1 MDDLRRKIQRNEQRL
16 AQNEIPVL
24 VSSEQVRRLPPC
36 SCPAAPPPP
45 RCKQPPAPQP
55 TLVTVLE
62 QALGFGQCNV
72 HETAGVGSV

>member
-36 SCPAAPPPP
+36 SSSAAPPPP
-45 RCKQPPAPQP
+45 RCNQPPPPQP
-55 TLVTVLE
+55 TLMTVLE
-62 QALGFGQCNV
+62 QALGFGKCKP
-72 HETAGVGSV
+72 HKTTGVGSV